1 MLLGAMVAAEGATWV
16 HIEINVTS
24 LVSIRS
30 QDVWTEW
37 DFETWWWR
45 LFHSAGTETSVC
57 VRVCAAR
64 TCLCPMLVEA
74 MHERYTYTHTFHLWS
89 ACPLS
94 VGVCGTSEDCLGYGF
109 KECVELVM
117 QVRRATGRRGGTWEP
132 MASFCRVS
140 SPGGMVPASWPSG
153 EGERVRQTR
162 PCFHRCLR
170 RRCWLLGHWSGGR
183 PATVFWCSKSSG
195 WQRSWAAR
203 RNWNCAGRSSV
214 WAVSG
219 WHTNLQSLDRP
230 LLHHAGNYHW
240 KNLGIGDQSTEYT
253 KNKCHT
259 KQRLVWSWRKWP
271 SCRCRCPSWN
281 YPIDEIPLFSN
292 YSPCFHKIGYI
303 QKIVYQKNNYLV
315 KSMIEKSVYFY
326 KIGRFFPGHGGRSL
340 VESRSDFRP
349 LFAGVGRSLVK
360 VWRLIFATPP
370 AFPRIG
376 VVLWSDFGR
385 RLAPNRNYLFPLF
398 PRK

>member
-1 MLLGAMVAAEGATWV
+1 MFVSNAGWGDAWEV
-16 HIEINVTS
+16 HIHTHSICDQHVLCLWAFVAHLRIAWVTAS
-24 LVSIRS
+24 RS
-30 QDVWTEW
+30 AWS
-37 DFETWWWR
+37 WWCR
-45 LFHSAGTETSVC
+45 CGAQLGGE
-57 VRVCAAR
+57 AAR
-64 TCLCPMLVEA
+64 GNQWPPSAAWVLQVARCPLHGRVGRA
-74 MHERYTYTHTFHLWS
+74 S
-89 ACPLS
+89 AC
-94 VGVCGTSEDCLGYGF
+94 GRLGLAF
-109 KECVELVM
+109 TKDFWC
-117 QVRRATGRRGGTWEP
+117 
-132 MASFCRVS
+132 
-140 SPGGMVPASWPSG
+140 
-153 EGERVRQTR
+153 
-162 PCFHRCLR
+162 HRCLR

-230 LLHHAGNYHW
+230 LLHLAGNYHW
-240 KNLGIGDQSTEYT
+240 KNLCIGDQSTEYT

-271 SCRCRCPSWN
+271 SCRCWCPSWN

-292 YSPCFHKIGYI
+292 YSPCFHKIGYV
-303 QKIVYQKNNYLV
+303 QKIVHQKNNYLV

-385 RLAPNRNYLFPLF
+385 SLAPNRNYLC